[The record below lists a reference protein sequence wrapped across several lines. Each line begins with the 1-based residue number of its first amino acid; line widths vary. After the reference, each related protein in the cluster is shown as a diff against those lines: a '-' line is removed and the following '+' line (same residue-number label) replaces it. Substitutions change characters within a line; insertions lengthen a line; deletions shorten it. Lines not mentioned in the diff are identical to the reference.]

1 MLNIF
6 VFFVFCV
13 ICNMKKYRETE
24 NIVSLVQ
31 PVHHQQ
37 WPHLR
42 HMTEQLKLGHIS
54 SCHTNFPL
62 RCQLMILKGKWMNH
76 WERIHL
82 NKGNGPA
89 SSNWSHTMSEK
100 NVGGR
105 KNTSS
110 FQITTAFLHCR
121 TQNATL
127 QFYTRFHIRSMLGN
141 VKLHINPVNQQ
152 CQII

>member
-6 VFFVFCV
+6 VFFVLCV
-13 ICNMKKYRETE
+13 ICNMKKYREAE

-31 PVHHQQ
+31 PVHQQ

-62 RCQLMILKGKWMNH
+62 RCQLMILKGEWMNH

-82 NKGNGPA
+82 NKGNVMALPVQTEVTQCLKKMLVAGKTRRCFK
-89 SSNWSHTMSEK
+89 SQQH
-100 NVGGR
+100 
-105 KNTSS
+105 
-110 FQITTAFLHCR
+110 FYTAEHR
-121 TQNATL
+121 TQRYSFTPGFISGACWVMLN
-127 QFYTRFHIRSMLGN
+127 YT
-141 VKLHINPVNQQ
+141 
-152 CQII
+152 